1 MVIVTMVIDAIEV
14 IVTIVTH
21 KLCFLYR
28 LYGIIDLVIVHVQLA
43 SKLADYSCKIN
54 IKYEFNIQ

>member
-1 MVIVTMVIDAIEV
+1 MVIDAIEV